1 MSHDPSKELSQ
12 TAYVKRADDKSLEST
27 QQLDPDQTVAH
38 GGKQS
43 ETRLDRT
50 ELLGTYRLAEKLG
63 QGGMGAVYK
72 AVHTQLEK
80 TVAIKVLAHNVS
92 GDPSTTERFKREMKA
107 IGRVQHPNV
116 VVAHDGGQIDGE
128 YFLVM
133 EYVDGIDVAT
143 LQQKHGRLPVP
154 IACEIVRQ
162 AAVGL
167 QHAHEMGLVHRD
179 IKPGN
184 LMLDHKG
191 VVKVLD
197 LGLARIESEMAA
209 GDSEPD
215 ANLTATGIAMG
226 TINYMSPEQALD
238 SRSAD
243 ARSDIYSLGVTLYK
257 LLSGRLPFA
266 GEQYD
271 TNGKMLVAIMTQTPP
286 SLKAVAPDL
295 PTELV
300 RLVDQAISKDSSK
313 RIATAAEFAE
323 RLIPFAGAKLAG
335 LATASQIVLSSYRD
349 QDSSA
354 SSVQASSEKR
364 ITLQKRI
371 KIQYAAIPAVLIASL
386 LAFTLWPIPRASVDS
401 ALDRSTTA
409 VDNAKLSNGLPNLP
423 SSSVDSNNIGSP
435 GASPALTNTTEP
447 LHPPQDSYAID
458 REVARWIESVG
469 GQAMTLGFEPVD
481 VKSDR
486 NLVVGVIRLDN
497 RHDFTDS
504 EFRKLPRLPS
514 LKFMMAGFTDLDTNG
529 LSTILQCQSLHT
541 INLAGTKLT
550 SQDFLRLS
558 TVRHLSYLRLSSSQV
573 HDNWQFLNKIPTPG
587 LLSIDGNEF
596 PAPQLLSSLRPLC
609 ALEILGPSRIDDQ
622 TLRALQSVNPRLSI
636 RLSLNGKFQ
645 TIGQNPVKKAATQ
658 LVNAGWQLCFADKR
672 VWKPEEDVQFNEIKI
687 VDSQGAKVLSER
699 EADAIASLG
708 QSFFSFN
715 LSNCDLIGLRESL
728 EGRHVVHLSA
738 NSSNITDSTLL
749 QLSKRVS
756 ILSMDIKE
764 TKVSVEAIRKF
775 KSLQP
780 LCHIVADEI
789 NLPSE
794 HRLPS
799 AESNL

>member
-38 GGKQS
+38 GVKPS

-80 TVAIKVLAHNVS
+80 TVAIKVLARNVS

-116 VVAHDGGQIDGE
+116 VVAHDGGQIEGE

-133 EYVDGIDVAT
+133 EYVDGIDVST

-286 SLKAVAPDL
+286 SLKIAEPNI
-295 PTELV
+295 PFELIKV
-300 RLVDQAISKDSSK
+300 VDRSIAKDPSM
-313 RIATAAEFAE
+313 RIATAAAFAE
-323 RLIPFAGAKLAG
+323 CLAPFAGAKLTGLIDAPRGSISSGEIQYSAASSAHVVKSKSVAAG
-335 LATASQIVLSSYRD
+335 KKLKTWLAVVPVLFLAAGIIYTVASPRSNVSVSTTSTASLGTSSNSPET
-349 QDSSA
+349 QLGVIDSTKVS
-354 SSVQASSEKR
+354 R
-364 ITLQKRI
+364 T
-371 KIQYAAIPAVLIASL
+371 
-386 LAFTLWPIPRASVDS
+386 SVDPDTS
-401 ALDRSTTA
+401 PSIEATEVSSGSPQDKFALDREIVRWIEASGGQVLDSSLQPMNIESKKNSNVAYIKLTNKHNLSDFEFNKLPELASLRYVTADSTA
-409 VDNAKLSNGLPNLP
+409 VDNNS
-423 SSSVDSNNIGSP
+423 
-435 GASPALTNTTEP
+435 LT
-447 LHPPQDSYAID
+447 
-458 REVARWIESVG
+458 
-469 GQAMTLGFEPVD
+469 
-481 VKSDR
+481 
-486 NLVVGVIRLDN
+486 
-497 RHDFTDS
+497 
-504 EFRKLPRLPS
+504 
-514 LKFMMAGFTDLDTNG
+514 
-529 LSTILQCQSLHT
+529 TILKCRSLHT
-541 INLAGTKLT
+541 LNISGTKLT
-550 SQDFLRLS
+550 SKEFIRFSGIRYLA
-558 TVRHLSYLRLSSSQV
+558 YLRVSSNQV
-573 HDNWQFLNKIPTPG
+573 LDEWQFLNKIPTPG
-587 LLSIDGNEF
+587 VLSIDGSKF
-596 PAPQLLSSLRPLC
+596 PPPNILGSLVHLN
-609 ALEILGPSRIDDQ
+609 ALEITGTKSIDES
-622 TLRALQSVNPRLSI
+622 TIASMQSANSRLSI
-636 RLSLNGKFQ
+636 LLLSNGKFE
-645 TIGQNPVKKAATQ
+645 TRGQNPVKQAATQ
-658 LVNAGWQLCFADKR
+658 LANAGWKLSFADKR
-672 VWKPEEDVQFNEIKI
+672 VWKLGDDVMFNGIKI
-687 VDSQGAKVLSER
+687 IESLEVSQLTT
-699 EADAIASLG
+699 ADAEAVASLG
-708 QSFFSFN
+708 PNFYKID
-715 LSNCDLIGLRESL
+715 LSNCELKSFPECLY
-728 EGRHVVHLSA
+728 GRHVSNINA
-738 NSSNITDSTLL
+738 RNSSIDDEMLLKLANRVIVMHLDVRDTTVTLNAL
-749 QLSKRVS
+749 
-756 ILSMDIKE
+756 
-764 TKVSVEAIRKF
+764 RKL

-794 HRLPS
+794 HRLSS